1 MKELDKNDVVKL
13 LMDLSYLSAMIAVDI
28 EEDRAS
34 GMERLSLEFEQLDD
48 LLSEIDEQMF
58 NFSFARQAMLAEH
71 IAKRALMKMQDV
83 YHTPKT
89 VQ

>member
-13 LMDLSYLSAMIAVDI
+13 LMDLSYQAAMIAVDI
-28 EEDRAS
+28 EEDKAA

-48 LLSEIDEQMF
+48 LLSEIDEQV
-58 NFSFARQAMLAEH
+58 FSRQFARQAMLATR
-71 IAKRALMKMQDV
+71 ITKRV
-83 YHTPKT
+83 TYHHHTPKT

>member
-28 EEDRAS
+28 EEDRAA
-34 GMERLSLEFEQLDD
+34 GMERLSLEFEQLND

-58 NFSFARQAMLAEH
+58 NFSFARQSMLAAR
-71 IAKRALMKMQDV
+71 ITKRV
-83 YHTPKT
+83 ITHTTPKT

>member
-1 MKELDKNDVVKL
+1 MKESNETDVVKL
-13 LMDLSYLSAMIAVDI
+13 LMDLSYQTAMLAVGI
-28 EEDRAS
+28 EEDRQS

-58 NFSFARQAMLAEH
+58 NFSFARQAMLAAR
-71 IAKRALMKMQDV
+71 IAKRIT
-83 YHTPKT
+83 YHHTPKT

>member
-13 LMDLSYLSAMIAVDI
+13 LLDLSYQAAMIAVDI
-28 EEDRAS
+28 EEDRQS

-48 LLSEIDEQMF
+48 LLSEIDEQVF
-58 NFSFARQAMLAEH
+58 NHQFARQAMLATR
-71 IAKRALMKMQDV
+71 IAKRV
-83 YHTPKT
+83 TYHHQTPKT

>member
-28 EEDRAS
+28 EIDRQS
-34 GMERLSLEFEQLDD
+34 GMERLDLEYEQLDD
-48 LLSEIDEQMF
+48 LLSQIDESL
-58 NFSFARQAMLAEH
+58 FSHHFARQAMAAR
-71 IAKRALMKMQDV
+71 ITKRSMH
-83 YHTPKT
+83 YPTPKT

>member
-1 MKELDKNDVVKL
+1 MKGLDEKDIVKL
-13 LMDLSYLSAMIAVDI
+13 LMDLSYQAAMIAVDI
-28 EEDRAS
+28 EEDRAA

-58 NFSFARQAMLAEH
+58 NFSFARQAMMATR
-71 IAKRALMKMQDV
+71 IAKRVA
-83 YHTPKT
+83 YHNPHKT

>member
-1 MKELDKNDVVKL
+1 MKGLEDNDVVKL
-13 LMDLSYLSAMIAVDI
+13 LMDLSYQAAMIAVDI
-28 EEDRAS
+28 EDDRAS

-48 LLSEIDEQMF
+48 LLAEIDEQVF
-58 NFSFARQAMLAEH
+58 NHQFARQAMLSAR
-71 IAKRALMKMQDV
+71 IAKRITY